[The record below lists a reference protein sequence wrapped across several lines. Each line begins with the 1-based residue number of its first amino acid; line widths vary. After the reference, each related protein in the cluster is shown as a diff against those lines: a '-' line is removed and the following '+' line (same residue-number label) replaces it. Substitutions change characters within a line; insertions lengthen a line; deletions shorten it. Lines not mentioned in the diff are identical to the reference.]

1 LPYLFAASAHARRR
15 RVPYAPLR
23 NSQWAVTFKPV
34 MTDVP
39 KVDWLKG
46 VIAGTAAT
54 LAVSLLMTLEKVL
67 GIAPEL
73 GLIQL
78 LLRAIEAPA
87 DNWVTGWVI
96 HLLIGCVFGGM
107 LFAWAEPR
115 LEGNTPLKKGV
126 LFGLLLW
133 LAFMLAIMPAAGAG
147 LFGFELSELAPAY
160 LLLLHVVYGVVLGW
174 TYGKVPWGAAL
185 CRRSMLSRS

>member
-1 LPYLFAASAHARRR
+1 
-15 RVPYAPLR
+15 
-23 NSQWAVTFKPV
+23 
-34 MTDVP
+34 MTDVS
-39 KVDWLKG
+39 KFDWLSG

-54 LAVSLLMTLEKVL
+54 LAVSLLMMLENVL
-67 GIAPEL
+67 GIAPQL

-87 DNWVTGWVI
+87 DNRITGWVI
-96 HLLIGCVFGGM
+96 HFLFGCVFGGT
-107 LFAWAEPR
+107 LFASVQAR
-115 LEGNTPLKKGV
+115 LEADTPVKKGV
-126 LFGLLLW
+126 LFGVLLW

-147 LFGFELSELAPAY
+147 LFGFELSVLAPLY
-160 LLLLHVVYGVVLGW
+160 LLGLHVIYGLVLGW

>member
-1 LPYLFAASAHARRR
+1 M
-15 RVPYAPLR
+15 V
-23 NSQWAVTFKPV
+23 VTFKPV

-54 LAVSLLMTLEKVL
+54 LAVSLLMMLEGVL

-87 DNWVTGWVI
+87 DNRITGWVI
-96 HLLIGCVFGGM
+96 HFLIGSLFGGL
-107 LFAWAEPR
+107 LFASVQAR
-115 LEGNTPLKKGV
+115 LEANSPLKKGV

-147 LFGFELSELAPAY
+147 FFGFELSALAPMY
-160 LLLLHVVYGVVLGW
+160 LLALHVVYGVVLGW
-174 TYGKVPWGAAL
+174 SFGKVPWGAAL